1 MSLVATRLEE
11 FTLAYNQS
19 NLDMHEHRLSRYG
32 AFATFQADTPNLIPG
47 YQTLVNERKAEVR
60 TVRIPVIQRKDFTT
74 ASSRTCSAITHEL
87 TSAYVT
93 PSWTTIKTGFNMR
106 RAEHYNNHIDYQS
119 AFNNKMLNMQRT
131 FAEAL
136 DTAAYTHLNTNA
148 SAVNNADGN
157 PYTVVANSMVVPAA
171 DNELFLNELGIVMD
185 QNDLNGDDVNII
197 ASPRFQAL
205 VREYSS
211 QGISNDENRAF
222 QFGGYN
228 FAYSRR
234 VAIGTADRDVVFAT
248 PMGSLAYLSWVD
260 PDSANNHMSTDG
272 KEWSTATLPLLGHE
286 VGVLYQSTCSDAS
299 TTIGTG
305 YEATLSES
313 WMFSFDYSFNSAYN
327 SDTATLPGVI
337 FKSNLTTA

>member
-19 NLDMHEHRLSRYG
+19 NLDVWEHRLSRYG
-32 AFATFQADTPNLIPG
+32 AFATFMKDTPNLIPG
-47 YQTLVNERKAEVR
+47 YQTLVEERKAEVR

-74 ASSRTCSAITHEL
+74 ASSRTCSALTHEL

-93 PSWTTIKTGFNMR
+93 PSWTTLKTGFNMR
-106 RAEHYNNHIDYQS
+106 PAEHYNNHIDYQA

-131 FAEAL
+131 LAAAL

-148 SAVNNADGN
+148 SAVNAAGGN

-171 DNELFLNELGIVMD
+171 DNDLFLNELAQSLE
-185 QNDLNGDDVNII
+185 QNDIPADDINIV
-197 ASPRFQAL
+197 ASTRFQSL

-211 QGISNDENRAF
+211 QGTSNDENRAF

-228 FAYSRR
+228 FAYSNR
-234 VAIGTADRDVVFAT
+234 VSVATADRDTVFAM
-248 PMGSLAYLSWVD
+248 PQGSLAYLSWVD
-260 PDSANNHMSTDG
+260 PDSANNHKSTDG
-272 KEWSTATLPLLGHE
+272 KEWTTAVLPLLGHE
-286 VGVLYQSTCSDAS
+286 VGVLYQSTCADAS
-299 TTIGTG
+299 ETIGTG

-327 SDTATLPGVI
+327 SDTVNLAGTI
-337 FKSNLTTA
+337 FKSNLTQA